1 MIVETFLT
9 VLKLSIDQIL
19 GTLEQLGPTLV
30 HNLLDPPPRT
40 RAEILDCPVVE
51 HGRALFITT
60 TTIVTLPL
68 LKLLLLQTTTTT
80 STTTTYISQL
90 VLEPVVE
97 RRPPATA
104 EHKATNEEK
113 EKVTR

>member
-1 MIVETFLT
+1 M
-9 VLKLSIDQIL
+9 SIDQIL

-60 TTIVTLPL
+60 TNIVGLPL
-68 LKLLLLQTTTTT
+68 LQFLPLQ
-80 STTTTYISQL
+80 SADYHHYFYNYLIYIHVSPL

-104 EHKATNEEK
+104 EYKAAKEEE